1 MTFTGCP
8 AHLRRRTLFEKNG
21 ACLPVLFHVLE
32 PRVHNLFDAE
42 EFGAE
47 DVAGIVDLTAQV
59 RAQIIDPPIGIAQPT
74 IIHEDAN
81 EHRQG
86 GYADRQERL
95 SGVGHELIVAR
106 GPPAHPTDPPATSGK
121 PSSPYSH
128 KDRST
133 LSALA
138 ARSESRLPDSAR
150 PAARNPPAQSD
161 RAHAE
166 RPPGSPIP
174 PPAAGTKRPPRYLSR
189 SPPAHCARP
198 PRGIHG
204 HLLPEPPCSS
214 DRWQT
219 PRLWVYSAGS
229 TGRRRSRYCHCS
241 IPATPRAGWR
251 ETCSAE
257 AADRERTRLN
267 SSHLG
272 ISYAVFC
279 LKKKT

>member
-32 PRVHNLFDAE
+32 PRVFNLFE
-42 EFGAE
+42 
-47 DVAGIVDLTAQV
+47 
-59 RAQIIDPPIGIAQPT
+59 
-74 IIHEDAN
+74 
-81 EHRQG
+81 
-86 GYADRQERL
+86 
-95 SGVGHELIVAR
+95 
-106 GPPAHPTDPPATSGK
+106 ATSGK

-138 ARSESRLPDSAR
+138 ARSESRLPVSAR

-189 SPPAHCARP
+189 SPPAHCAPP

-204 HLLPEPPCSS
+204 HLLPEPP
-214 DRWQT
+214 
-219 PRLWVYSAGS
+219 
-229 TGRRRSRYCHCS
+229 
-241 IPATPRAGWR
+241 
-251 ETCSAE
+251 
-257 AADRERTRLN
+257 
-267 SSHLG
+267 
-272 ISYAVFC
+272 
-279 LKKKT
+279 

>member
-95 SGVGHELIVAR
+95 GGVGHELIVAR
-106 GPPAHPTDPPATSGK
+106 GSSAHPTDPPPTSGK

-133 LSALA
+133 
-138 ARSESRLPDSAR
+138 RSEEHTSELQSLRHLVCRLLLEKKNTYRNKLRSATTCRRHISMACTRFR
-150 PAARNPPAQSD
+150 P
-161 RAHAE
+161 
-166 RPPGSPIP
+166 
-174 PPAAGTKRPPRYLSR
+174 
-189 SPPAHCARP
+189 
-198 PRGIHG
+198 
-204 HLLPEPPCSS
+204 
-214 DRWQT
+214 
-219 PRLWVYSAGS
+219 
-229 TGRRRSRYCHCS
+229 
-241 IPATPRAGWR
+241 
-251 ETCSAE
+251 
-257 AADRERTRLN
+257 
-267 SSHLG
+267 
-272 ISYAVFC
+272 
-279 LKKKT
+279 

>member
-32 PRVHNLFDAE
+32 PPVHNLFDAK

-95 SGVGHELIVAR
+95 SGAGHELIVAR
-106 GPPAHPTDPPATSGK
+106 GPSAHPTDPPPTSGK

-204 HLLPEPPCSS
+204 HILPDPQEGGDPG
-214 DRWQT
+214 
-219 PRLWVYSAGS
+219 VAIV
-229 TGRRRSRYCHCS
+229 RSRPLHVL
-241 IPATPRAGWR
+241 AGGKRALLKQHHGQR
-251 ETCSAE
+251 QG
-257 AADRERTRLN
+257 N
-267 SSHLG
+267 KQGHPPP
-272 ISYAVFC
+272 YAGLDCV
-279 LKKKT
+279 LPNQDQRMAVDGP